1 LDATLL
7 TIGAL
12 LIFLGF
18 VIAVSA
24 ILLTILRQPKGRR
37 EIKGGGVIFI
47 GPIPIIFG
55 TDKKMIGVALVSA
68 LTILL
73 IAVFFYF
80 TS

>member
-1 LDATLL
+1 MDATLL

-55 TDKKMIGVALVSA
+55 TDKKMIGIALVSA
-68 LTILL
+68 LIILL

>member
-68 LTILL
+68 LIILL
-73 IAVFFYF
+73 IAVSFYF

>member
-1 LDATLL
+1 MDATLL

-55 TDKKMIGVALVSA
+55 TDKKMIGIALVSA
-68 LTILL
+68 LIILL

-80 TS
+80 TP

>member
-1 LDATLL
+1 MDATLL

-68 LTILL
+68 LIILL

>member
-68 LTILL
+68 LIILL